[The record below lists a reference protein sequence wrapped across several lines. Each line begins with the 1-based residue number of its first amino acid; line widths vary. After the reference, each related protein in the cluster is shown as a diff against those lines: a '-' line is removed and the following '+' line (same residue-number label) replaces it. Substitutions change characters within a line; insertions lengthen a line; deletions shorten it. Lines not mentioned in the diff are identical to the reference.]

1 LTTLRV
7 GEQKGTEAKD
17 IKTRWMSASRSSKT
31 SCGVNASKV
40 TSRYRSYEMICWIGN
55 ERWKE
60 KVL

>member
-17 IKTRWMSASRSSKT
+17 IKTRWMSALRSSKT

-55 ERWKE
+55 ER
-60 KVL
+60 